1 MACAKVNPRDV
12 ISTSK
17 EPPYTEKKYIF
28 HVTYSFQNENCS
40 IMPKSSILWRLD
52 GDIQANA
59 LCFTAWK
66 LCSATLFYGSTFSGS
81 TKIHSTS
88 PAGYLYNKICLE
100 KNIDLQAEKFYLF
113 ITYHVFCITGPFF
126 IWVSFWGNRSSGFPT
141 RSDTYRS
148 VQPQN
153 MARGLKFRI

>member
-28 HVTYSFQNENCS
+28 HVTSSFQNENCS

-66 LCSATLFYGSTFSGS
+66 LFYGSTFSGS

-100 KNIDLQAEKFYLF
+100 KIIDLQAEKFYLF
-113 ITYHVFCITGPFF
+113 ITYHVFCITGPFLF
-126 IWVSFWGNRSSGFPT
+126 GSRSGETGLRGFRPGLTLTGLYNHRIWLE
-141 RSDTYRS
+141 
-148 VQPQN
+148 
-153 MARGLKFRI
+153 A